1 MLQSIG
7 FTEQE
12 KGLLL
17 EILEYKIACT
27 EWLKFTERDGV
38 FHIKLDEKAIVEVH
52 DVIESV
58 ISGIEIRRDPGTD
71 TGLLLERLMGKFAPV
86 CA

>member
-7 FTEQE
+7 FTPQE

-38 FHIKLDEKAIVEVH
+38 FHLKLEAKAIVEVH
-52 DVIESV
+52 DVIKSV
-58 ISGIEIRRDPGTD
+58 IRGIGNTRGRCTE
-71 TGLLLERLMGKFAPV
+71 TGVLMEGLMGKFSPV
-86 CA
+86 CT

>member
-27 EWLKFTERDGV
+27 EWLKFTERKGV
-38 FHIKLDEKAIVEVH
+38 FHIKFDEKAIVEVR
-52 DVIESV
+52 DVIERV
-58 ISGIEIRRDPGTD
+58 ISGIGIGGGQLTE
-71 TGLLLERLMGKFAPV
+71 TGIVLEGLMEKFGPV

>member
-17 EILEYKIACT
+17 EVLEYKIACT
-27 EWLKFTERDGV
+27 EWLKFNEQDGV
-38 FHIKLDEKAIVEVH
+38 YHLKLDEKAIVEVH
-52 DVIESV
+52 DVIEGV
-58 ISGIEIRRDPGTD
+58 ISGICVSGGEPTE
-71 TGLLLERLMGKFAPV
+71 TGIILEGLVEKFNPV
-86 CA
+86 YA